1 MTATGYS
8 SSMISPHRVF
18 EGRFGRVY
26 LVDVTGSLSE
36 RSHPE
41 PTILVKHSGPT
52 CELRAGDLRTSLGRG
67 ALLILNA
74 GEPFAMTTEDAANP
88 VRLVLFHAA
97 PDWLREAFPAVAGD
111 SPSAALSTAIE
122 EITPRIRRLADTLA
136 IEAINDRFLSAERL
150 EFMLQELMLSIVD
163 TYLARRES
171 SPLWR
176 GSRFEDTRIRKAIG
190 LLRARP
196 NKEVNIDVL
205 ANRVGL
211 SRSRFYHLFQVCTGR
226 SPREYLDMLCI
237 ETAISRLA
245 STNQKIA
252 DLSSGLGFSAQSNFT
267 RFFLNQVG
275 IPPSQ
280 YRRAA
285 SAASNASLASTPKAT
300 PRPPEGAP
308 EDPAADA

>member
-1 MTATGYS
+1 
-8 SSMISPHRVF
+8 
-18 EGRFGRVY
+18 
-26 LVDVTGSLSE
+26 
-36 RSHPE
+36 
-41 PTILVKHSGPT
+41 
-52 CELRAGDLRTSLGRG
+52 
-67 ALLILNA
+67 
-74 GEPFAMTTEDAANP
+74 
-88 VRLVLFHAA
+88 
-97 PDWLREAFPAVAGD
+97 
-111 SPSAALSTAIE
+111 
-122 EITPRIRRLADTLA
+122 
-136 IEAINDRFLSAERL
+136 
-150 EFMLQELMLSIVD
+150 MLQELMLSIVD

-176 GSRFEDTRIRKAIG
+176 GSRFEDSRIRKAIG

-196 NKEVNIDVL
+196 NKEMNIDVL

-245 STNQKIA
+245 SSNQKIA

-275 IPPSQ
+275 VPPSQ

-285 SAASNASLASTPKAT
+285 SAAASSEA
-300 PRPPEGAP
+300 AP
-308 EDPAADA
+308 DPASPASAPDPDTPASDA